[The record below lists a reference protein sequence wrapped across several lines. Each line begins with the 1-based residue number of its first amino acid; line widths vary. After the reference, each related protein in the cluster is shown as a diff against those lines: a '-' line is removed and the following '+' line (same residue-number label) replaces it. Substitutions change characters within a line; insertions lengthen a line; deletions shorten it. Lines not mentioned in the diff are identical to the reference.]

1 MQYESYWRSVITTA
15 AVFLF
20 NPEWQ
25 HLSYHL
31 LQVHFIVK
39 NFNRSVFKLSIEK
52 QNYEDRIA
60 EKRYCTSGIRNVMK
74 EMSWATEA
82 LENLRL

>member
-1 MQYESYWRSVITTA
+1 MITIA

-31 LQVHFIVK
+31 LELHFIVK
-39 NFNRSVFKLSIEK
+39 NFNKSVFKLFTEK
-52 QNYEDRIA
+52 QNYEDRTA
-60 EKRYCTSGIRNVMK
+60 EERYCTSGVRNERNIMD
-74 EMSWATEA
+74 
-82 LENLRL
+82 N